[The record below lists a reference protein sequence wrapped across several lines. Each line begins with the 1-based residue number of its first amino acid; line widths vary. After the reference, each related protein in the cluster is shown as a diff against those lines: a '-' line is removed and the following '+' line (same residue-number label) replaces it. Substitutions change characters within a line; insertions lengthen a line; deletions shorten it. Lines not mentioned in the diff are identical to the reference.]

1 MASNQPS
8 LLSFLTKRRNIDRSE
23 NETEENRDLGKDETN
38 KDLEKDGTKTVYTRK
53 LKWEK
58 ILLFLTLSFH
68 NGI

>member
-53 LKWEK
+53 LK
-58 ILLFLTLSFH
+58 
-68 NGI
+68 